1 MKQIYLTLLLLA
13 TLNSFSQA
21 PKDSLSAPFT
31 VSGFVLLIN
40 NGISAVPAFSA
51 GKPAV
56 MTSLTIRK
64 NHFSFTPQFNYIL
77 EGRPWSTNSWLRYQ
91 ITKGKFT
98 YRTGANLSLFFKK
111 YIDQNVEKIG
121 YNQYLETELAMFYQA
136 NDRTSINLVYW
147 HDDGIEKDAVPFGN
161 FISLSASISKIPIS
175 KGIKMNFSPNLFY
188 TWNGIPF
195 KGLFISSTANF
206 EFKNFPFSFNIQAVE
221 PITADESAKFIW
233 NYGLNWAF

>member
-1 MKQIYLTLLLLA
+1 MKQIYLLLLLS
-13 TLNSFSQA
+13 TMLNSFSQTK
-21 PKDSLSAPFT
+21 KDSLQAPFT

-91 ITKGKFT
+91 TTKGKFT
-98 YRTGANLSLFFKK
+98 YRTGANMSLFFKK
-111 YIDQNVEKIG
+111 NIDQNVEKIG
-121 YNQYLETELAMFYQA
+121 YNQYLETELAVFYQA
-136 NDRTSINLVYW
+136 SDRMSINLLFW
-147 HDDGIEKDAVPFGN
+147 HDAGFEKDAVAFGN
-161 FISLSASISKIPIS
+161 FVSLSASIFKISIS
-175 KGIKMNFSPNLFY
+175 KGVKLNFSPNIFY
-188 TWNGIPF
+188 TWNAIPF
-195 KGLFISSTANF
+195 KGLFVSSTANF
-206 EFKNFPFSFNIQAVE
+206 VFKNSPISLNIQAVE
-221 PITADESAKFIW
+221 PISADESAKFIW